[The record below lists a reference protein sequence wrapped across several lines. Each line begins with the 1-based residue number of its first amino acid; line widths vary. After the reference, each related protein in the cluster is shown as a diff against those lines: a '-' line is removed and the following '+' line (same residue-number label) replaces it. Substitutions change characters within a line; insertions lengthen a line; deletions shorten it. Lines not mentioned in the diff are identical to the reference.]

1 MVISNQREGDHVD
14 YRKAITELIGKIHS
28 DQILKRIYNFVQYL
42 YSHETDG

>member
-1 MVISNQREGDHVD
+1 MVISNQREGDQVD

-42 YSHETDG
+42 YSHEADG